1 MPMKIILVA
10 TDSKTK
16 SVVFV
21 SDTMQIL
28 SLQETFRLVDSGVL
42 KDAHIVQN
50 RYGNYIRSAP
60 NTATND
66 NLDTLSVSG
75 IDIISFV
82 NQTKQARSTPPIS
95 NYLERY
101 LSSLE
106 DGQPFIVP
114 IGQKKV
120 LVADIK
126 SKFIL
131 HISLIITAAKEFAV
145 DRYLLG
151 AILIDEIAR
160 LHPFEKI
167 IDLLGLKILGR
178 NVSVGVAQIKL
189 ETANGLIKRG
199 LYNPNPDDKELP
211 FSGTL
216 SNKNREHLYQYVI
229 QPKHNIRFAA
239 AFIRSL
245 IEVWATHIDITKR
258 PEIIATLYSIGYGDP
273 KMNPVASKAGT
284 QIIEEF
290 YPLAKK
296 WLTDI

>member
-1 MPMKIILVA
+1 MKIILVA

-21 SDTMQIL
+21 SDTGQVF
-28 SLQETFRLVDSGVL
+28 SLKETVRLIYSKSLGGVY
-42 KDAHIVQN
+42 IVRC
-50 RYGNYIRSAP
+50 RYGEDIRS
-60 NTATND
+60 TANNALED

-75 IDIISFV
+75 RDIILYT
-82 NQTKQARSTPPIS
+82 NQTKHAVSTPPIS
-95 NYLERY
+95 TYLEHY
-101 LSSLE
+101 LASLAE
-106 DGQPFIVP
+106 GKPFIVP

-126 SKFIL
+126 SKFIS
-131 HISLIITAAKEFAV
+131 HISLIITAAKEFDV

-160 LHPFEKI
+160 LHPFEEI
-167 IDLLGLKILGR
+167 LDLLGLKILGR
-178 NVSVGVAQIKL
+178 NVSVGAAQVKL
-189 ETANGLIKRG
+189 ETANSLIKKG

>member
-1 MPMKIILVA
+1 MKIILVA

-21 SDTMQIL
+21 SDTGQVF
-28 SLQETFRLVDSGVL
+28 SLKETVRLIYSKSLEGVY
-42 KDAHIVQN
+42 IVRG
-50 RYGNYIRSAP
+50 RYGEYIRSTP
-60 NTATND
+60 NNALED

-75 IDIISFV
+75 RDIILYT
-82 NQTKQARSTPPIS
+82 NQTKHAVSTPPIS
-95 NYLERY
+95 TYLEHY
-101 LSSLE
+101 LASLAE
-106 DGQPFIVP
+106 GKPFIVP

-126 SKFIL
+126 SKFIS
-131 HISLIITAAKEFAV
+131 HISLIITAAKEFDV

-160 LHPFEKI
+160 LHPFEEI
-167 IDLLGLKILGR
+167 LDLLGLKILGR
-178 NVSVGVAQIKL
+178 NVSVGAAQVKL
-189 ETANGLIKRG
+189 ETANSLIKKG

-273 KMNPVASKAGT
+273 KVNPVASKAGA

>member
-1 MPMKIILVA
+1 MKIILVA
-10 TDSKTK
+10 TDSKAK
-16 SVVFV
+16 SIVFV
-21 SDTMQIL
+21 SDTGQVF
-28 SLQETFRLVDSGVL
+28 SLEETKSLISDKTLEDVY
-42 KDAHIVQN
+42 IV
-50 RYGNYIRSAP
+50 RSKYGEYIRSSP
-60 NTATND
+60 NNITED
-66 NLDTLSVSG
+66 NVDVLSIYG
-75 IDIISFV
+75 REIISYI
-82 NQTKQARSTPPIS
+82 NQTKHAASTPPIS

-101 LSSLE
+101 LASLE
-106 DGQPFIVP
+106 DGKPFIVP
-114 IGQKKV
+114 IGQNKV

-126 SKFIL
+126 SKFIP
-131 HISLIITAAKEFAV
+131 HISLITTAAKEFTV

-167 IDLLGLKILGR
+167 LDLLGLKILGR
-178 NVSVGVAQIKL
+178 NVSVGVAQVKL
-189 ETANGLIKRG
+189 ETANSLIKRG
-199 LYNPNPDDKELP
+199 LYNPNPNDKELP

-245 IEVWATHIDITKR
+245 IEVWATHTDITKR
-258 PEIIATLYSIGYGDP
+258 PEIIATFYSIGYGNP
-273 KMNPVASKAGT
+273 KVNPVASKAGT

>member
-1 MPMKIILVA
+1 MQIILVA

-21 SDTMQIL
+21 SDTGQVF
-28 SLQETFRLVDSGVL
+28 SLEKIVHLIHSKSLEGVY
-42 KDAHIVQN
+42 IVRG
-50 RYGNYIRSAP
+50 RYGEYIRSTP
-60 NTATND
+60 NNALED

-75 IDIISFV
+75 RDIISYA
-82 NQTKQARSTPPIS
+82 NQTKHAVSTPPIS
-95 NYLERY
+95 AYLEHY
-101 LSSLE
+101 LASLAE
-106 DGQPFIVP
+106 GKPFIVP

-126 SKFIL
+126 SKFIP
-131 HISLIITAAKEFAV
+131 HISLIITTAKEFNV

-160 LHPFEKI
+160 LHPFEEI
-167 IDLLGLKILGR
+167 LDLLGLKILGR
-178 NVSVGVAQIKL
+178 NVSVGVAQVKL
-189 ETANGLIKRG
+189 ETANGLIKKG

-211 FSGTL
+211 FSRTL

-239 AFIRSL
+239 AFIQSL
-245 IEVWATHIDITKR
+245 IEVWAIHIDITKR
-258 PEIIATLYSIGYGDP
+258 LEIIATLYSIGYGDP
-273 KMNPVASKAGT
+273 KMNPVASKAGA